1 MHDAQ
6 HIPFPQG
13 PYVTGAV
20 CQVCGRS
27 IAPGEISLSSLTCP
41 CSGDNGILDIRYD
54 YEAARPLFTPASL
67 AAGPRTMWRYRA
79 LLPLPDAADVPPLAT
94 GFTPLYESPRLAKLL
109 GVARVLVKD
118 DTRQPTASLKDRASA
133 LATSQA
139 KVMGLTTLACA
150 STGNAAAALAGMA
163 ASMELTC
170 VIFVPASA
178 PQAKVAQLLAFGA
191 RVFTVDGSY
200 DDAFELCMAA
210 CRVRPWY
217 NRNTATNPFM
227 TEGKK
232 TVAFE
237 IAEQSEWSIPD
248 RVFVGVGDGCIIG
261 GLHKGFADLT
271 SLGMTARL
279 PRLMGVQA
287 AGSDFLYQAW
297 RNNENVLTKPAIQ
310 ARTVADSISAG
321 LPRDRIKALRAV
333 RETGGAYLRVEDDS
347 ILQAIPLLAR
357 STGVF
362 AEPAGAAALAGALT
376 AAQVGALSPD
386 ETICL
391 LITGS
396 GLKDVASAIQACTG
410 ENLAPVPI
418 PPGSRGL
425 ERVLDTLPS
434 E

>member
-1 MHDAQ
+1 MPD
-6 HIPFPQG
+6 
-13 PYVTGAV
+13 
-20 CQVCGRS
+20 
-27 IAPGEISLSSLTCP
+27 EISLNSMTCP
-41 CSGDNGILDIRYD
+41 CSGDDGILDIKYD
-54 YEAARPLFTPASL
+54 YEAARTLFTPASL
-67 AAGPRTMWRYRA
+67 TAGPQTIWRYRV
-79 LLPLPDAADVPPLAT
+79 LLPLPESAEIPPLAT
-94 GFTPLYESPRLAKLL
+94 GFTPLYESPGLAHLL

-118 DTRQPTASLKDRASA
+118 ETRQPTASLKDRASA
-133 LATSQA
+133 LAAAQA
-139 KVMGLTTLACA
+139 RAMGLTTVACA

-163 ASMELTC
+163 ASMGLTC

-191 RVFTVDGSY
+191 RVFSVQGSY

-210 CRVRPWY
+210 CRARPWY

-232 TVAFE
+232 TAAFE
-237 IAEQSEWSIPD
+237 IAEQRDWIVPD

-261 GLHKGFADLT
+261 GLHKGFTDL
-271 SLGMTARL
+271 LALDLIDRL

-297 RNNENVLTKPAIQ
+297 SNNEDVLTKPAIQ

-333 RETGGAYLRVEDDS
+333 RETRGAYLRVEDDA

-357 STGVF
+357 TTGVF

-376 AAQVGALSPD
+376 ASRSGELSPD

-396 GLKDVASAIQACTG
+396 GLKDVASAIQACT
-410 ENLAPVPI
+410 EQNLAPASI
-418 PPGSRGL
+418 PPGQPGL
-425 ERVLDTLPS
+425 DQVLDALPS